1 MKNTYFMKAKEVL
14 ENLHNNYR
22 KNIKVMLML
31 AETYERLKMNIQVV
45 ALYKEMVQYGH
56 GKDPEELR
64 NILLEKISTEN
75 KENLPVS

>member
-1 MKNTYFMKAKEVL
+1 
-14 ENLHNNYR
+14 
-22 KNIKVMLML
+22 MLML

-45 ALYKEMVQYGH
+45 ALFKEMVQYGH